1 MSEERQKLVYLL
13 NDGAERA
20 EKVLTALAL
29 ANIGL
34 AMESDVTI
42 LLFGEAT
49 RLAYKGY
56 GETVHG
62 RAPIFFCT
70 NHYNMY

>member
-1 MSEERQKLVYLL
+1 MSEERQKLVYVL

-42 LLFGEAT
+42 LLLVEAT
-49 RLAYKGY
+49 
-56 GETVHG
+56 
-62 RAPIFFCT
+62 
-70 NHYNMY
+70 